1 MMRGITRMFWRKTGR
16 LKVLQYSGRA
26 YRQGVVPI
34 KCSVRN
40 HRRPRV
46 KKVMEARNLSVS
58 RNIFNIIISLTST
71 FKRPLNWVLR
81 DLIACFL
88 LFFRFS
94 RHFSFLLGLFL
105 LHDDCVHFLVMFLI
119 LSCTK
124 LMQPTVS

>member
-1 MMRGITRMFWRKTGR
+1 
-16 LKVLQYSGRA
+16 
-26 YRQGVVPI
+26 
-34 KCSVRN
+34 
-40 HRRPRV
+40 
-46 KKVMEARNLSVS
+46 MEARNLSVS

-81 DLIACFL
+81 DLIAHFL

-105 LHDDCVHFLVMFLI
+105 LRDDCVHFLVMFLI